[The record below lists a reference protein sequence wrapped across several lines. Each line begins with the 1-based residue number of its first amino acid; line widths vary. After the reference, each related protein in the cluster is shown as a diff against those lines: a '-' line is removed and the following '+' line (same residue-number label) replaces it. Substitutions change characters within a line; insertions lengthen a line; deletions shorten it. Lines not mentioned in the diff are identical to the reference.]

1 MSNISTYLEAIKER
15 FDLSSDYALAKKL
28 GIAQPEA
35 NLMRRGLKIP
45 KPELCIKIA
54 RLLDKNPVELLLI
67 AQKDKAPSAA
77 KEYWTLALT
86 AVDVMLHV
94 PKSPKYIPRKVEAIG
109 RELRQLETQTLTY
122 EGAQANAEAVRLLQ
136 TAEHSIDA
144 IMERWNIWK
153 KGEALYP
160 NYLLANQE
168 AAERGVNIRRL
179 LVLTREQMQ
188 QDSVVA
194 DAIQVMDNQ
203 CSAGIKVY
211 YAFREELE
219 RSPAFQR
226 FEGDYKE
233 QGAASDMNAAMFDG
247 EILIFSQS
255 YGQVHLGVMG
265 TQTPITM
272 INQLEITWK
281 PDLIRDLNPAP
292 LFDMTR
298 YVFEYGGPQAF
309 KMELVRFKRSVA

>member
-1 MSNISTYLEAIKER
+1 MSDITTYIEAIKER
-15 FDLSSDYALAKKL
+15 FSLSSDYALARKL
-28 GIAQPEA
+28 RIAQPEA
-35 NLMRRGLKIP
+35 NLIRRGLKIP

-54 RLLDKNPVELLLI
+54 KLLDKNPVELLLI
-67 AQKDKAPSAA
+67 AQKDKAPPAA

-94 PKSPKYIPRKVEAIG
+94 PKNPKYIPRKVEAIG

-122 EGAQANAEAVRLLQ
+122 EGAQANAEAVRLVQ

-153 KGEALYP
+153 RGEALYP
-160 NYLLANQE
+160 NYLLANQQ
-168 AAERGVNIRRL
+168 AAERGVMIRRL
-179 LVLTREQMQ
+179 LVLTREQMLQ
-188 QDSVVA
+188 NAVA
-194 DAIQVMDNQ
+194 SDAVQVMDNQ
-203 CSAGIKVY
+203 YGAGIKVY

-233 QGAASDMNAAMFDG
+233 QGAAPDMNAAMFDR

-255 YGQVHLGVMG
+255 YCQVELGVVG
-265 TQTPITM
+265 TPTPITM

-281 PDLIRDLNPAP
+281 PELLRDLDPAP

-298 YVFEYGGPQAF
+298 YVFEYSSPQAF
-309 KMELVRFKRSVA
+309 NMELARFKRSVA

>member
-1 MSNISTYLEAIKER
+1 MSDISTYLEAIKER
-15 FDLSSDYALAKKL
+15 FDLSSDYTLAKKL

-45 KPELCIKIA
+45 KPEICIKIA
-54 RLLDKNPVELLLI
+54 KLLDKNPVELLLI

-86 AVDVMLHV
+86 AIDVMLHV
-94 PKSPKYIPRKVEAIG
+94 PKTPKYIPRKVEAIG

-122 EGAQANAEAVRLLQ
+122 EGAEANAEAVRLVQ
-136 TAEHSIDA
+136 TAEHTIDA

-168 AAERGVNIRRL
+168 AAKRGVIIRRL
-179 LVLTREQMQ
+179 LVLTREQLQ
-188 QDSVVA
+188 QESCVA
-194 DAIQVMDNQ
+194 DAIQVMDDQ
-203 CSAGIKVY
+203 QRAGIKVF

-219 RSPAFQR
+219 RSHAFQR
-226 FEGDYKE
+226 FEEDYEK
-233 QGAASDMNAAMFDG
+233 QGAAPDINAAMFDG

-255 YGQVHLGVMG
+255 YGQAQLGVIG
-265 TQTPITM
+265 IPTPITM

-281 PDLIRDLNPAP
+281 PDVIRDLNPAP

-298 YVFEYGGPQAF
+298 YVFEYGGPPAF
-309 KMELVRFKRSVA
+309 NMEWARIKRSVA